1 MQIETCDSLAEV
13 NADEWNALGDG
24 SNPFVCHE
32 FLSALET
39 NGCVA
44 AEFGWHAF
52 HLLLK
57 DDDQQLIAA
66 APAYLKTNS
75 YGEFVFDW
83 AWADAYERAGGQ
95 YYPKLICAVPF
106 TPATGPRLLIK
117 PGQDAAECSAALT
130 NAAMAIVKQQNWS
143 GVHWLFPLEHEANT
157 MANKDYM
164 LRIGCQYIWS
174 NQNYKDFEDFLS
186 HCTAKKRK
194 NMRRERKRVAEQN
207 IELQLMHGNELTEKD
222 WKQVTGFYLDTFNR
236 KWGTPTLN
244 AKFFAQI
251 GKTMGDKVI
260 VVFATHNEQRV
271 ACSVMLKGTDTLY
284 GRYWGCTDDFHS
296 LHFEACYYQGIDYC
310 IKHGLKRFEP
320 GAQGEHKIGRG
331 FTPTLTWSTHY
342 LCHEGFRD
350 AVKQFLD
357 QEGPMMREHCQKLH
371 ELLPFKQTDDKPVQ

>member
-1 MQIETCDSLAEV
+1 
-13 NADEWNALGDG
+13 
-24 SNPFVCHE
+24 
-32 FLSALET
+32 
-39 NGCVA
+39 
-44 AEFGWHAF
+44 
-52 HLLLK
+52 
-57 DDDQQLIAA
+57 
-66 APAYLKTNS
+66 
-75 YGEFVFDW
+75 
-83 AWADAYERAGGQ
+83 
-95 YYPKLICAVPF
+95 
-106 TPATGPRLLIK
+106 
-117 PGQDAAECSAALT
+117 
-130 NAAMAIVKQQNWS
+130 
-143 GVHWLFPLEHEANT
+143 
-157 MANKDYM
+157 
-164 LRIGCQYIWS
+164 
-174 NQNYKDFEDFLS
+174 
-186 HCTAKKRK
+186 
-194 NMRRERKRVAEQN
+194 MRRERKRVAEQN

-331 FTPTLTWSTHY
+331 FKPTLTWSTHY

>member
-1 MQIETCDSLAEV
+1 MQIETCDSLADID
-13 NADEWNALGDG
+13 AGEWNALGDG
-24 SNPFVCHE
+24 SNPFVRHE

-52 HLLLK
+52 HLLLRNDNK
-57 DDDQQLIAA
+57 ELIAA
-66 APAYLKTNS
+66 APAYIKTNS

-83 AWADAYERAGGQ
+83 AWAEAYERAGGE

-117 PGQDAAECSAALT
+117 AEQDKKECSTLLA

-143 GVHWLFPLEHEANT
+143 GVHWLFPLEHEAKAMT
-157 MANKDYM
+157 EKDYM
-164 LRIGCQYIWS
+164 LRIGCQYIWTNHTYS
-174 NQNYKDFEDFLS
+174 DFEDFLS
-186 HCTAKKRK
+186 HCTARKRK
-194 NMRRERKRVAEQN
+194 KMRRERKHVAEQN
-207 IELQLMHGNELTEKD
+207 IQLQLMHGNELTEKD

-244 AKFFAQI
+244 AKFFTEI
-251 GKTMGDKVI
+251 GHTMGENVI
-260 VVFATHNEQRV
+260 VVFASHNEQRV

-310 IKHGLKRFEP
+310 IEHGLKRFEP

-331 FTPTLTWSTHY
+331 FKPTLTWSTHY
-342 LCHEGFRD
+342 LTNDSFRD

-357 QEGPMMREHCQKLH
+357 QERPMMREHCQKLH
-371 ELLPFKQTDDKPVQ
+371 DLLPFKQKDDPSNQ